1 MVRELEWPDGVE
13 PEWWTTWMRIMRGR
27 NPQVADLLRDR
38 MAELLEEQRQQSKR
52 AFWTKPDNDAA

>member
-13 PEWWTTWMRIMRGR
+13 PEWWTTWMRM
-27 NPQVADLLRDR
+27 LRDR